1 MLNNSLNTYKKIGKL
16 TETPRETEARVL
28 TQGAVKLRQCLDNF
42 EEGMSVK
49 LYEALIYNRKI
60 WSIFQ
65 SDLSKE
71 SNPQPHE
78 IKKNLLT
85 LSNFIH
91 SQIRSAMIDPSPEI
105 LNSIININIT
115 LAKGLGMPTG
125 AQLS

>member
-1 MLNNSLNTYKKIGKL
+1 MSNNSLNAYKKIGIL

-42 EEGMSVK
+42 EEGMSLK
-49 LYEALIYNRKI
+49 LYDALIYNQKI
-60 WSIFQ
+60 WSVFQ
-65 SDLSKE
+65 TDLSRE
-71 SNPQPHE
+71 TNPQPPE

-91 SQIRSAMIDPSPEI
+91 SQIRSAMIEPSPEK

-115 LAKGLGMPTG
+115 IAKGLGTPTG